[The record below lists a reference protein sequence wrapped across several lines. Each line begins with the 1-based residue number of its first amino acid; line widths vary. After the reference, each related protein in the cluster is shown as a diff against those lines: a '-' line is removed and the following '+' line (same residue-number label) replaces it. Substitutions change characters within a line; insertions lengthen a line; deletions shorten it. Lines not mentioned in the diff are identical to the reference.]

1 MRIQSGYGMYVQFCI
16 CSMYANWSIKND
28 TNLNKKKLLFRKALQ
43 NYINL
48 NDIHL
53 IMLKMLKPNNF
64 TVCLFD
70 LNMVQL
76 RCYGLR
82 FSFLQF
88 TQLAE
93 DDKFFLL
100 LRLSIVISKT
110 Q

>member
-1 MRIQSGYGMYVQFCI
+1 
-16 CSMYANWSIKND
+16 
-28 TNLNKKKLLFRKALQ
+28 
-43 NYINL
+43 
-48 NDIHL
+48 
-53 IMLKMLKPNNF
+53 MLKMLKPNNF

-70 LNMVQL
+70 LNMMQL

-82 FSFLQF
+82 FSFLHF